1 MNEPDLR
8 ALLAREIARRE
19 KLELENESLRRELA
33 ACQLELRKAH
43 PQVSDGSV
51 RARLPEVREA
61 NAKLWWQ
68 STPSDLCGP
77 NAFLQV
83 GDAVIAHW
91 AKWQFFKATIDSFDV
106 ASMRFTV
113 NFADG
118 DQTNREQ
125 PVSLV
130 AIDSKPSDEDIG
142 VGEPRAYDDHARL
155 KTGVANRLPRDLC
168 SGAVRRIGTA

>member
-61 NAKLWWQ
+61 NAKVWWQ

-77 NAFLQV
+77 NAFLPAGGRC
-83 GDAVIAHW
+83 GDRALGEVAVL
-91 AKWQFFKATIDSFDV
+91 Q
-106 ASMRFTV
+106 
-113 NFADG
+113 G
-118 DQTNREQ
+118 DDR
-125 PVSLV
+125 LV
-130 AIDSKPSDEDIG
+130 
-142 VGEPRAYDDHARL
+142 
-155 KTGVANRLPRDLC
+155 
-168 SGAVRRIGTA
+168 